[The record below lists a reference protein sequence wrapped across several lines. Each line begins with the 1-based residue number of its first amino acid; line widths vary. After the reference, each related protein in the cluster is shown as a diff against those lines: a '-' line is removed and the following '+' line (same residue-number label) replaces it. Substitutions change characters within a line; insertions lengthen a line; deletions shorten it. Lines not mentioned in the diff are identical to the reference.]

1 MIEID
6 KSREVSASEK
16 RRKKK
21 RSANI
26 VTGTLSLNSKGFGFV
41 TVEGFP
47 EDIFIPAKYVGN
59 AFQSD
64 LVEVEIRKESGHRG
78 LKTEGKILRVVERGI
93 KELVGTFDQVRKDY
107 GFVIPDRGK
116 LPRDIFIPAGKAHGA
131 VNGHKVVCKITDYGE
146 EHRSP
151 EGEITEILGH
161 INDPG
166 VDILSIVR
174 AFGLPEAF
182 PEEVLAEAAEVSEQE
197 ISPKPYRLDLRE
209 EQMITIDGE
218 DAKDLDDAVSLT
230 YDGEF
235 FHLGVHIADVSE
247 YVKEGSPLDLEAY
260 RRGTSV
266 YLVDRVIP
274 MLPHAL
280 SNGACS
286 LNQKEDR
293 YAMSCLMTIDGNGQ
307 IVDHEIAES
316 IIRVDRRM
324 SYTEVHKM
332 LQDPT
337 ICQPGGELEDA
348 AFLLD
353 MIQQMA
359 GLASILR
366 NNRRRRGSIDF
377 DLPECKITLDKDG
390 RPLDIRPYE
399 HTEANDLIEDFM
411 LAANETVAEHFY
423 WLERPFV
430 YRVHDVPDE
439 EKIKSLLQLIGAFGY
454 RVRGTGK
461 VTSGKKKKVNPEE
474 IHPKEIQKLLAGIA
488 GTPEEGLITRLALR
502 SMKQAKYSPDCT
514 GHFGLAANYY
524 CHFTSPIRR
533 YPDLQIHRIIKEE
546 LRGELT
552 ERRIDHYR
560 EILEG
565 VAAQSS
571 RLERRAAE
579 AERETDKLKKVQ
591 YMTEHIGEV
600 YDGIVS
606 GVTKWGVYVELP
618 NTVEG
623 MIRMQDLPFDTYL
636 YDEATG
642 ELFGSRT
649 GRSFRMGNPV
659 KVLVSAADPFN
670 RTIDFIVAEEEPEEE
685 N

>member
-6 KSREVSASEK
+6 KSREFAPKEK
-16 RRKKK
+16 RKPKKK
-21 RSANI
+21 KTNL
-26 VTGTLSLNSKGFGFV
+26 VTGTLTLNAKGFGFV

-47 EDIFIPAKYVGN
+47 DDIFIPAKYVGN

-64 LVEVEIRKESGHRG
+64 IVEVEVAEKSGRRG
-78 LKTEGKILRVVERGI
+78 PKTEGKIVRIVERGI
-93 KELVGTFDQVRKDY
+93 KEIVGTFEQVRRDY
-107 GFVIPDRGK
+107 GFVIPDRIK
-116 LPRDIFIPAGKAHGA
+116 LPRDIFIPSGRSMGA
-131 VNGHKVVCKITDYGE
+131 VNGHKVVVRITDYGE

-151 EGEITEILGH
+151 EGEIIEILGH

-174 AFGLPEAF
+174 AFGLPEGF
-182 PEEVLAEAAEVSEQE
+182 PEEVLREAAEVAAKE
-197 ISPKPYRLDLRE
+197 IEPKTWRTDLRDE
-209 EQMITIDGE
+209 LMITIDGD

-247 YVKEGSPLDLEAY
+247 YVKEGSLLDVEAY

-280 SNGACS
+280 SNGSCS

-293 YAMSCLMTIDGNGQ
+293 YAMSCLMTINGSGE
-307 IVDHEIAES
+307 IVDHEICES

-332 LQDPT
+332 LQDPSV
-337 ICQPGGELEDA
+337 CDAGQKLEDA
-348 AFLLD
+348 AFVLD

-359 GLASILR
+359 GVASILR
-366 NNRRRRGSIDF
+366 NKRRRRGSIDF
-377 DLPECKITLDKDG
+377 DLPECKILLDPQG
-390 RPLDIRPYE
+390 RPLEIHPYE

-423 WLERPFV
+423 WLDAPFV
-430 YRVHDVPDE
+430 YRIHDVPDQ
-439 EKIKSLLQLIGAFGY
+439 EKIQNLMQLIGAFGY
-454 RVRGTGK
+454 HVKGSGKGKTGK
-461 VTSGKKKKVNPEE
+461 KSKVNPEE
-474 IHPKEIQKLLAGIA
+474 VHPKEIQKLLAQIA

-514 GHFGLAANYY
+514 GHFGLAASYY

-533 YPDLQIHRIIKEE
+533 YPDLQIHRIIKEY
-546 LRGELT
+546 LRGELN
-552 ERRIDHYR
+552 EARRDHYR

-565 VAAQSS
+565 VAHQSS

-591 YMTEHIGEV
+591 YMTEHIGEE
-600 YDGIVS
+600 YDGIIS
-606 GVTKWGVYVELP
+606 GVTKWGVYVELES
-618 NTVEG
+618 TVEG

-636 YDEATG
+636 YDETTG

-649 GRSFRMGNPV
+649 GRTFRMGNPIRIQV
-659 KVLVSAADPFN
+659 AAADLFN
-670 RTIDFIVAEEEPEEE
+670 RTIDFIVAVDD

>member
-6 KSREVSASEK
+6 KSREAALKE
-16 RRKKK
+16 KKK
-21 RSANI
+21 VKKKSAHI
-26 VTGTLSLNSKGFGFV
+26 YTGTLTLNVKGFGFV

-47 EDIFIPAKYVGN
+47 DDIFIPAKYVGN

-64 LVEVEIRKESGHRG
+64 IVEVEVSEKSGRRG
-78 LKTEGKILRVVERGI
+78 PKTEGKILRVVERGI
-93 KELVGTFDQVRKDY
+93 KEIVGTFDQVRKDY
-107 GFVIPDRGK
+107 GFVIPDRIK
-116 LPRDIFIPAGKAHGA
+116 LPRDIFITSGRSMGA
-131 VNGHKVVCKITDYGE
+131 VNGHKVVVKIIDYGE

-151 EGEITEILGH
+151 EGEIVEILGH

-174 AFGLPEAF
+174 AFELPEAF
-182 PEEVLAEAAEVSEQE
+182 PEEVLKEAAQKSAQE
-197 ISPKPYRLDLRE
+197 IEPKTWRRDLRD
-209 EQMITIDGE
+209 QLMITIDGE

-247 YVKEGSPLDLEAY
+247 YVKEGSALDVEAY
-260 RRGTSV
+260 KRGTSV

-280 SNGACS
+280 SNGSCS

-293 YAMSCLMTIDGNGQ
+293 YAMSCLMTIDGTGE
-307 IVDHEIAES
+307 IVDHEICES

-332 LQDPT
+332 LQDPS
-337 ICQPGGELEDA
+337 ICDGGNELEDA
-348 AFLLD
+348 AFVLE

-366 NNRRRRGSIDF
+366 NKRRRRGSIDF

-390 RPLDIRPYE
+390 RPLEIHPYE

-423 WLERPFV
+423 WMEAPFV

-439 EKIKSLLQLIGAFGY
+439 EKIHSLMQLIGAFGY
-454 RVRGTGK
+454 HVRGTGK
-461 VTSGKKKKVNPEE
+461 GKTGKKSKINPEE
-474 IHPKEIQKLLAGIA
+474 VHPKEIQKLLAQIA

-502 SMKQAKYSPDCT
+502 SMKQAKYSPSCT

-552 ERRIDHYR
+552 EGRREHYR

-565 VAAQSS
+565 VAHQSS

-591 YMTEHIGEV
+591 YMTEHIGEE
-600 YDGIVS
+600 YDGIIS
-606 GVTKWGVYVELP
+606 GITKWGVYVELP

-636 YDEATG
+636 YDETTG
-642 ELFGSRT
+642 ELFGSNT
-649 GRSFRMGNPV
+649 GRTFRMGNPV
-659 KVLVSAADPFN
+659 KVQVVAADVFN
-670 RTIDFIVAEEEPEEE
+670 RTIDFIVSE
-685 N
+685 